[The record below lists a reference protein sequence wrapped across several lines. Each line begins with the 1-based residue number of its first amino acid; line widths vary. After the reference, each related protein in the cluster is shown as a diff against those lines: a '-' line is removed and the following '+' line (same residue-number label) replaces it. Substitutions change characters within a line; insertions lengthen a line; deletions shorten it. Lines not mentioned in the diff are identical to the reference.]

1 MNIIKKYSTILI
13 ISLAGLLFLQTC
25 RGCSS
30 KQERAFQDVKH
41 RTVIDSLNVCII
53 GRDSIIKERDLE
65 VMNLR
70 ATLEA
75 VEKTSSK
82 TIQVLSDNNK
92 YVVRQLKDKNK
103 EME

>member
-1 MNIIKKYSTILI
+1 MNNIKKYSTILI
-13 ISLAGLLFLQTC
+13 IALAGLLFLQTC

-30 KQERAFQDVKH
+30 KQERAFIEVEYKNI
-41 RTVIDSLNVCII
+41 IDSLNNGLI
-53 GRDSIIKERDLE
+53 RKDSIIKERDLE

-75 VEKTSSK
+75 VEKTSNK

-103 EME
+103 EE

>member
-13 ISLAGLLFLQTC
+13 IALAGLLFLQTC

-41 RTVIDSLNVCII
+41 KRVIDSLTACIN

-75 VEKTSSK
+75 VEKTSNK

-92 YVVRQLKDKNK
+92 YVVRQLKSKNK
-103 EME
+103 EE